1 MYMKLKDGK
10 SKVLTFSY
18 DDGVVQDLRL
28 GEIFDKHGL
37 KGTFNIN
44 SGIYC
49 EEDKERDKHHGRLK
63 KSELKDFLKIPSTKW
78 RFMQ

>member
-18 DDGVVQDLRL
+18 DDGVVQDIRFINILNA
-28 GEIFDKHGL
+28 HGL

-44 SGIYC
+44 TGRYLA
-49 EEDKERDKHHGRLK
+49 EDAVREQFRGKLK
-63 KSELKDFLKIPSTKW
+63 LSEMSNF
-78 RFMQ
+78 F